1 MATDFRPRRPDG
13 PARGQAEY
21 INWKEAPA
29 MGSHMHNLAATSSG
43 GGGSYTFLIVIV
55 VLFGLLYFVMI
66 RPQRNRQRQAQQMQ
80 NTVQPGQRVRTT
92 AGMYAT
98 VVDADDQDVVL
109 EVAPGVHMRFLRRA
123 VMETLPDDDGSA
135 GPEMAST
142 GTAGTDAADGTFPE
156 HTPED
161 TAAGSTPDGPAPAE
175 HLNGSAPGS
184 AAPGTTGTG
193 STAADHTAQDERT
206 AD

>member
-1 MATDFRPRRPDG
+1 MATDCGPAGPNG
-13 PARGQAEY
+13 PARGQAQF

-29 MGSHMHNLAATSSG
+29 MGNMHYLAASSS

-66 RPQRNRQRQAQQMQ
+66 RPQRNKQRQAQAMQ

-92 AGMYAT
+92 SGMYAT
-98 VVDADDQDVVL
+98 VVEADDQDVVL
-109 EVAPGVHMRFLRRA
+109 EVAPGVQMRFLRRA
-123 VMETLPDDDGSA
+123 VMETLPDDDGTA
-135 GPEMAST
+135 GPDL
-142 GTAGTDAADGTFPE
+142 GTEAADSSFDE
-156 HTPED
+156 
-161 TAAGSTPDGPAPAE
+161 PDSPATE
-175 HLNGSAPGS
+175 HLNGSGP
-184 AAPGTTGTG
+184 G

>member
-1 MATDFRPRRPDG
+1 
-13 PARGQAEY
+13 
-21 INWKEAPA
+21 
-29 MGSHMHNLAATSSG
+29 MGRHMHYLAASSS

-80 NTVQPGQRVRTT
+80 NTVRPGQRVRTT

-98 VVDADDQDVVL
+98 VVNADDQDVVL

-123 VMETLPDDDGSA
+123 VMETLPDDDGTA
-135 GPEMAST
+135 EP
-142 GTAGTDAADGTFPE
+142 AGTDTADSTFHE
-156 HTPED
+156 ETPED
-161 TAAGSTPDGPAPAE
+161 TTAGSTTDASAPAE
-175 HLNGSAPGS
+175 HLNGSAPDS

>member
-1 MATDFRPRRPDG
+1 MATDCGPAGPNG
-13 PARGQAEY
+13 PARGQAQF

-29 MGSHMHNLAATSSG
+29 MGNMHYLAASSS

-66 RPQRNRQRQAQQMQ
+66 RPQRNKQRQAQAMQ

-92 AGMYAT
+92 SGMYAT
-98 VVDADDQDVVL
+98 VVEADDQDVVL
-109 EVAPGVHMRFLRRA
+109 EVAPGVQMRFLRRA
-123 VMETLPDDDGSA
+123 VMETLPDDDGMA
-135 GPEMAST
+135 GPDL
-142 GTAGTDAADGTFPE
+142 GTETADSSFDEPDSPADSPAEGTTD
-156 HTPED
+156 
-161 TAAGSTPDGPAPAE
+161 SPATE
-175 HLNGSAPGS
+175 HLNGSGP
-184 AAPGTTGTG
+184 G

>member
-1 MATDFRPRRPDG
+1 MATDLRPCRPNG
-13 PARGQAEY
+13 PARGQAQF

-29 MGSHMHNLAATSSG
+29 MGNMHNLAASSS

-80 NTVQPGQRVRTT
+80 RTVQPGQRVRTT

-98 VVDADDQDVVL
+98 VVEADDQDVVL

-123 VMETLPDDDGSA
+123 VMETLPDDDGTA
-135 GPEMAST
+135 GPDLGGPDMAST
-142 GTAGTDAADGTFPE
+142 DTADAGYHEPDS
-156 HTPED
+156 PED
-161 TAAGSTPDGPAPAE
+161 PAAEGTPGGQATTE
-175 HLNGSAPGS
+175 HLNGSTP
-184 AAPGTTGTG
+184 G
-193 STAADHTAQDERT
+193 STAADHPARDERT

>member
-1 MATDFRPRRPDG
+1 
-13 PARGQAEY
+13 
-21 INWKEAPA
+21 
-29 MGSHMHNLAATSSG
+29 MHYLAASSS

-66 RPQRNRQRQAQQMQ
+66 RPQRNKQRQAQAMQ

-98 VVDADDQDVVL
+98 VVEADDQDVVL

-123 VMETLPDDDGSA
+123 VMETLPDDDGAA
-135 GPEMAST
+135 GPDL
-142 GTAGTDAADGTFPE
+142 GTEPADSSFDEPGTTAEGTTDAP
-156 HTPED
+156 
-161 TAAGSTPDGPAPAE
+161 AATE
-175 HLNGSAPGS
+175 HLNGSTPGS
-184 AAPGTTGTG
+184 TGPG

>member
-1 MATDFRPRRPDG
+1 
-13 PARGQAEY
+13 
-21 INWKEAPA
+21 
-29 MGSHMHNLAATSSG
+29 MGNMHDLAATSSG

-80 NTVQPGQRVRTT
+80 NTVRPGQRVRTT

-98 VVDADDQDVVL
+98 VVNADDQDVVL

-123 VMETLPDDDGSA
+123 VMETLPDDDGPA
-135 GPEMAST
+135 EP
-142 GTAGTDAADGTFPE
+142 AGTDTADSTFHE
-156 HTPED
+156 ETPEAT
-161 TAAGSTPDGPAPAE
+161 TAGGTADAPAAAE

-184 AAPGTTGTG
+184 GAPGTTGTG